1 MRLASGHVAVQLEGE
16 ELAKIQRD
24 FEGYRKGLVRLTPG
38 GWVLPAPYPKYAD
51 KLYNTKFRETDVVIM
66 TYPKC
71 GTTWTQ
77 EVVWTMRNNPNL
89 DHPKASAPV
98 SVRSPFI
105 DSDMLMAMGKE
116 GTTSLMSEF
125 LKGAVPDPDPN
136 EGIALQLTA
145 HTPDPRTIKTH
156 LPFSL
161 MTPDLLDTAKV
172 IYVARNPKD
181 VVLSFLHHT
190 RFMKNISYVGSL
202 EQFVDYFVN
211 DQYIKRLAFQQFR
224 KTDVVIMTYPKCGT
238 TWTQEVVWT
247 MRNNPNLDHPKA
259 SAPGQRSFA
268 FHRVIYVARNPK
280 DVVLSFLHHTRF
292 MKNISYVG
300 SLEQFVDYFVNDQ
313 YIKRLAFQ
321 QFRKTDVVIMTY
333 PKCGTTWTQE
343 VVWTMR
349 NNPNLDHPKASAPV
363 SVRLHIL
370 LDTAKVI
377 YVARNPKDVVLSFLH
392 HTRFM
397 KNISYVGS
405 LEQFVDYFVNDQL
418 IYGPYWE
425 HLREAWPRRD
435 HPNMHF
441 VFYEDMKA
449 DPMAELRKL
458 NQFLRTDLT
467 EEQLEKIVQ
476 YTSFEEMKKHE
487 QDALQ
492 GKNMATFVNEEV
504 VKKDGG
510 FYRKGEAGG
519 WKDRLTDMQAAKI
532 DAWTK
537 KNTLD
542 LGITFKYSI

>member
-1 MRLASGHVAVQLEGE
+1 MRLASGHDAIQLEGE
-16 ELAKIQRD
+16 ELAKVQRD
-24 FEGYRKGLVRLTPG
+24 FEGYSKGLVRLKPG

-89 DHPKASAPV
+89 DHPKASAPI

-116 GTTSLMSEF
+116 GSKSLMSEF

-136 EGIALQLTA
+136 DGVALQLTA

-172 IYVARNPKD
+172 IYVTRNPKD

-190 RFMKNISYVGSL
+190 RLMKNI
-202 EQFVDYFVN
+202 N
-211 DQYIKRLAFQQFR
+211 
-224 KTDVVIMTYPKCGT
+224 
-238 TWTQEVVWT
+238 
-247 MRNNPNLDHPKA
+247 
-259 SAPGQRSFA
+259 
-268 FHRVIYVARNPK
+268 
-280 DVVLSFLHHTRF
+280 
-292 MKNISYVG
+292 
-300 SLEQFVDYFVNDQ
+300 
-313 YIKRLAFQ
+313 
-321 QFRKTDVVIMTY
+321 
-333 PKCGTTWTQE
+333 
-343 VVWTMR
+343 
-349 NNPNLDHPKASAPV
+349 
-363 SVRLHIL
+363 
-370 LDTAKVI
+370 
-377 YVARNPKDVVLSFLH
+377 
-392 HTRFM
+392 
-397 KNISYVGS
+397 YVGS

-458 NQFLRTDLT
+458 NHFLGTDLT
-467 EEQLEKIVQ
+467 EDQLEKIAR
-476 YTSFEEMKKHE
+476 YTSFEAMKKHE
-487 QDALQ
+487 KGALE

-542 LGITFKYSI
+542 LGINFKYSI